1 MTPLG
6 DSATKTY
13 RIRIALPDDTP
24 LQPGMSIEANVV
36 AREKADAL
44 VIPAEAAQGTG
55 VYAVDRDKARRRTI
69 AIGLRGPRMI
79 EVLSGLSA
87 GERVVV
93 PFPSHLRN
101 GARVRAVE
109 RQ

>member
-1 MTPLG
+1 MG
-6 DSATKTY
+6 DSASKTY

-36 AREKADAL
+36 TREKADAL
-44 VIPAEAAQGTG
+44 VMPAEAAQGTA
-55 VYAVDRDKARRRTI
+55 VYAIEGDRARRRTI

-79 EVLSGLSA
+79 EVLSGLAA

-93 PFPSHLRN
+93 PFPSQLRN